1 MITLR
6 ELVQRAHAAL
16 RRRGWEIR
24 RSIPI
29 WPSLLGAEKM
39 PVRTVI
45 DVGAFNGDT
54 AQILRRWFPAAAILA
69 CEPQPIPFRQMQ
81 RWSATKRNVHVRPYA
96 VGRSDGEMT
105 LHSYPTMPRHS
116 SAYAFATHPHTHP
129 QQAFLTVPVR
139 RLDGIVAEAGVAGPY
154 FVKIDV
160 EGAELDVIAGAHDTL
175 RQTTAC
181 IVEIHMDTMF
191 TCQPTLGQL
200 IDVLGP
206 HGLKYAGN
214 LLQRPA
220 AIGTASAD
228 ALFVTHSLGTA

>member
-39 PVRTVI
+39 PVLTVI

-69 CEPQPIPFRQMQ
+69 CKPQPIPFRQMQ

-139 RLDGIVAEAGVAGPY
+139 RLDGIVAS
-154 FVKIDV
+154 
-160 EGAELDVIAGAHDTL
+160 
-175 RQTTAC
+175 
-181 IVEIHMDTMF
+181 
-191 TCQPTLGQL
+191 
-200 IDVLGP
+200 
-206 HGLKYAGN
+206 
-214 LLQRPA
+214 
-220 AIGTASAD
+220 TASSPKLVLPDPISSKSTSKAPSSTSSP
-228 ALFVTHSLGTA
+228 ALTTRYARQLHASSRFTWIRCSHASLRSAN